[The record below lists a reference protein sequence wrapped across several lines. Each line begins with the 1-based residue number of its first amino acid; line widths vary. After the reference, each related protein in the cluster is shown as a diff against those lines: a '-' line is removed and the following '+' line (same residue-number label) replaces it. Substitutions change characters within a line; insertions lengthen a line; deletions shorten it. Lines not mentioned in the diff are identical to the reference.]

1 MAIDNVTFR
10 FRIDTAKAEQ
20 TLRQLEAT
28 VKRLGGSAIKTS
40 QDMGNLNTK
49 VSQTGNNA
57 AASAVNFQTATN
69 GMLNLSTAS
78 VQTFTSI
85 SNLDRANNRAKMSVI
100 AVARAEDLLAN
111 KIERQN
117 SMRKAGEVGSQKYL
131 NITKEIATAE
141 ADLTVKKEKMTIEQ
155 AAVNDVYMLF
165 VTNIANVVVSS
176 FQTISILNQQVALT
190 TKIKTAALKIHEA
203 ATWSNI
209 RSQAAH
215 IKSTVAMNIT
225 TKIGTAITLGYA
237 GSIKAA
243 TVAMKAFAVSHPA
256 LIAATAVMT
265 GLLIAYEANVLNLK
279 DAINSLLPKQESFKD
294 GVDEARDSV
303 GKFDE
308 DLEKLGDTVK
318 VNFARSLED
327 ATSVAL
333 AFRLQ
338 IDRINDGMGKMNA
351 NIQRDLSQG
360 QQLQQ
365 WTESVVQYH
374 NLPPQ
379 KKTKNFFK
387 QLGEFFTPVLT
398 SFAEEQPAQFAQ
410 LQRGTIFAPSQFDI
424 PPPEVIDST
433 FGLPAGTIAAGIR
446 AGQFT
451 LQQATDAY
459 YAEKGRDPM
468 EFLQQ
473 QELLRAQKQARALS
487 PAVQEAMKKVKEVVP
502 LREQLQAIRI
512 QQLVTDKRDPLVGQM
527 RETGI
532 PQLDKRLFQLGLLK
546 GEPAEN
552 IKKTLENR
560 LFGGVGRISEDQF
573 EKVKLAQTLEAGPLL
588 DAVDFAGITDLEDEV
603 TKTQYVRL
611 LAAKKGVGGSFTLT
625 GKEQSILDKISKGLI
640 KGKRAEVL
648 IRTGEDI
655 GAVANSIDIDSGLR
669 LGALQESQRQFNR
682 TSADPFVSD
691 FDRLG
696 GATRTFSDVLRSSSL
711 ETQRASV
718 YNIPGIGGRAD
729 QAISAL
735 TKAGTDYR
743 KMQVEHALGGMEF
756 GAGFFKS
763 AGATAAYQVPR
774 GSIRASDDFYR
785 RIAIRDANTN
795 RLRFGGKL
803 RDGMSIYDEDAVIGG
818 YGSRK
823 AQSDASKRRRSL
835 ALEEAQRFMFGFGFT
850 GIKRY
855 TGLSDLRGQLN
866 NIARQAHERRTALE
880 SAGLGYKSF
889 NINGLRYRHT
899 RAERNAYE
907 RERQSTLAFNNNQ
920 YAKAGLINMLEQDFG
935 AKGFVGSA
943 LSLSSLQD
951 EVAKQD
957 ELIKS
962 IGLDRTEAFQ
972 IVDTAGRGREE
983 IDDRIRFKD
992 RMSSM
997 STGVSVL

>member
-20 TLRQLEAT
+20 TLKQLEAT
-28 VKRLGGSAIKTS
+28 VRRLGGSAIKTS

-117 SMRKAGEVGSQKYL
+117 AMRKAGEVGSQKYL

-141 ADLTVKKEKMTIEQ
+141 ADLTVKKEKMAIEQ

-176 FQTISILNQQVALT
+176 FQTISVLNQQVALT

-225 TKIGTAITLGYA
+225 TKIGTAITLGFA

-256 LIAATAVMT
+256 LIAVTAVMT
-265 GLLIAYEANVLNLK
+265 GALIAYEANVLGLK

-338 IDRINDGMGKMNA
+338 IDRINDGMGKMNS

-360 QQLQQ
+360 QKLHQ
-365 WTESVVQYH
+365 WTESVAAYH
-374 NLPPQ
+374 NMTATGISQ
-379 KKTKNFFK
+379 KKTKNFFD
-387 QLGEFFTPVLT
+387 QIAAFFDFLPQT
-398 SFAEEQPAQFAQ
+398 FGEEQPAQFTQ

-424 PPPEVIDST
+424 PPPNVIDAT
-433 FGLPAGTIAAGIR
+433 FGLPEGTIEAGIKS
-446 AGQFT
+446 GQFT

-473 QELLRAQKQARALS
+473 QELLRAQKQAKALS
-487 PAVQEAMKKVKEVVP
+487 PAVQQAMKKVGEVVP
-502 LREQLQAIRI
+502 LREQLQGITT
-512 QQLVTDKRDPLVGQM
+512 QQLVTDKRDKMFGQM
-527 RETGI
+527 RQTGI
-532 PQLDKRLFQLGLLK
+532 PQLDRRLFQLGLLK

-560 LFGGVGRISEDQF
+560 LFPGVGGVSKDEF
-573 EKVKLAQTLEAGPLL
+573 EKIMTSKMLEKGPLL
-588 DAVDFAGITDLEDEV
+588 DAVDFAGITNLQDEV

-625 GKEQSILDKISKGLI
+625 GKEQSIFDKISKGLI

-648 IRTGEDI
+648 ITTGEDI
-655 GAVANSIDIDSGLR
+655 GEAANAMDIQSALL
-669 LGALQESQRQFNR
+669 LGAIQESQRQFNR

-691 FDRLG
+691 FDKLG
-696 GATRTFSDVLRSSSL
+696 SSGQFKAIMSKYGITKQPKNISDVARINIGSSGTFEDALENQRRSVSGI
-711 ETQRASV
+711 R
-718 YNIPGIGGRAD
+718 GIGGRAD
-729 QAISAL
+729 AAIAQAQARRQIEDNL
-735 TKAGTDYR
+735 T
-743 KMQVEHALGGMEF
+743 V
-756 GAGFFKS
+756 
-763 AGATAAYQVPR
+763 
-774 GSIRASDDFYR
+774 RASQAFYD
-785 RIAIRDANTN
+785 RIAEQDRIANL
-795 RLRFGGKL
+795 RRFGGY
-803 RDGMSIYDEDAVIGG
+803 S
-818 YGSRK
+818 SRK
-823 AQSDASKRRRSL
+823 EFIRAGKER
-835 ALEEAQRFMFGFGFT
+835 EAQEFIQAQIFSDYFT
-850 GIKRY
+850 GIGRVGRY
-855 TGLSDLRGQLN
+855 SGMTGLRSQLN
-866 NIARQAHERRTALE
+866 SIKQRADTVKTALS
-880 SAGLGYKSF
+880 SAGLSYKTFNARTGLPRSATAWQRHNFEKQWNAVRSF
-889 NINGLRYRHT
+889 ND
-899 RAERNAYE
+899 
-907 RERQSTLAFNNNQ
+907 NQ
-920 YAKAGLINMLEQDFG
+920 YAKAKQINILQQDFG
-935 AKGFVGSA
+935 VTGFTGSA
-943 LSLSSLQD
+943 LTLPSLQD
-951 EVAKQD
+951 EVARQD
-957 ELIKS
+957 ALIKS

-992 RMSSM
+992 RMNSM

>member
-28 VKRLGGSAIKTS
+28 VRKLGGTAIKTS
-40 QDMGNLNTK
+40 QDMGTLGNK
-49 VSQTGNNA
+49 VGQTGNNA
-57 AASAVNFQTATN
+57 AASAVNFQTATQ

-117 SMRKAGEVGSQKYL
+117 AMRKAGETSSQKYL
-131 NITKEIATAE
+131 NISKEIATAE
-141 ADLTVKKEKMTIEQ
+141 ADLIVKKEKMAIEQ

-176 FQTISILNQQVALT
+176 FQTISILNKEIALT
-190 TKIKTAALKIHEA
+190 TKIKTVALKVHEA

-209 RSQAAH
+209 RAQAAH

-225 TKIGTAITLGYA
+225 TKIGTAITLGFA

-243 TVAMKAFAVSHPA
+243 TVAMKAFAVAHPV

-265 GLLIAYEANVLNLK
+265 GALIAYEANVLNLK

-294 GVDEARDSV
+294 GVDEVRDSV

-338 IDRINDGMGKMNA
+338 IDRINDGMGKMNK

-360 QQLQQ
+360 QKLQQ

-374 NLPPQ
+374 NLQPQ
-379 KKTKNFFK
+379 KKTKNFFED
-387 QLGEFFTPVLT
+387 LGKFF
-398 SFAEEQPAQFAQ
+398 SFEAFAEEQPIGQ

-424 PPPEVIDST
+424 PPPNVIDAT
-433 FGLPAGTIAAGIR
+433 FGLPEGTIEAGVR
-446 AGQFT
+446 SGKFT

-468 EFLQQ
+468 VFLQQ

-487 PAVQEAMKKVKEVVP
+487 PAVQQAMKKIEEVVP
-502 LREQLQAIRI
+502 LREQLQGMTI

-532 PQLDKRLFQLGLLK
+532 PQLDRRLFQLGLLK
-546 GEPAEN
+546 GDPAEN

-560 LFGGVGRISEDQF
+560 LFPGVGGISEDEF
-573 EKVKLAQTLEAGPLL
+573 SKVMTSKMLEKGPIVA
-588 DAVDFAGITDLEDEV
+588 AVDFAGINNLQDKITQ
-603 TKTQYVRL
+603 TQYTRL
-611 LAAKKGVGGSFTLT
+611 LAAQKGVGGSFMLT
-625 GKEQSILDKISKGLI
+625 QSEQRIFQKIGKGEIEGN
-640 KGKRAEVL
+640 RAEVL
-648 IRTGEDI
+648 IRTGIDVGEIANTISSEEALRI
-655 GAVANSIDIDSGLR
+655 GHLQKLSKSMSGMTGGFTDSF
-669 LGALQESQRQFNR
+669 LGTL
-682 TSADPFVSD
+682 
-691 FDRLG
+691 
-696 GATRTFSDVLRSSSL
+696 
-711 ETQRASV
+711 TQQGKS
-718 YNIPGIGGRAD
+718 
-729 QAISAL
+729 
-735 TKAGTDYR
+735 YR
-743 KMQVEHALGGMEF
+743 KMQTEHALGGMKF

-774 GSIRASDDFYR
+774 GSIGISAER
-785 RIAIRDANTN
+785 RRELDIKDANTN
-795 RLRFGGKL
+795 LLRFGGKL
-803 RDGMSIYDEDAVIGG
+803 REGMTVWDEGAVIGG
-818 YGSRK
+818 YSSPK
-823 AQSDASKRRRSL
+823 AFSDAAKR
-835 ALEEAQRFMFGFGFT
+835 
-850 GIKRY
+850 KRY
-855 TGLSDLRGQLN
+855 EQWDRAREFADFFSGISRTISGGRSNRRHQYTAMVNTMEEMKGVLS
-866 NIARQAHERRTALE
+866 
-880 SAGLGYKSF
+880 SAGLGYKRF
-889 NINGLRYRHT
+889 NAATGLRYRYTMAQYNAFHREWAAV
-899 RAERNAYE
+899 RAYND
-907 RERQSTLAFNNNQ
+907 NQ
-920 YAKAGLINMLEQDFG
+920 YAKAQEINLLQEGFGLT
-935 AKGFVGSA
+935 GFTGSA
-943 LSLSSLQD
+943 LGLPDLQA

-957 ELIKS
+957 ELIRS
-962 IGLDRTEAFQ
+962 IGLNRTEAFQ
-972 IVDTAGRGREE
+972 IVDTEGRGREE

-992 RMSSM
+992 RMNSM

>member
-28 VKRLGGSAIKTS
+28 VRKLGGTAVKTG
-40 QDMGNLNTK
+40 QDMGTLSTK
-49 VSQTGNNA
+49 VNQTGNNA
-57 AASAVNFQTATN
+57 AASAVNFQTATQ

-117 SMRKAGEVGSQKYL
+117 AMRKAGETSSQKYL
-131 NITKEIATAE
+131 NISKEIATAE
-141 ADLTVKKEKMTIEQ
+141 ADLIVKKEKMAIEQ

-176 FQTISILNQQVALT
+176 FQTISILNKEIALT

-209 RSQAAH
+209 RAQAAH

-225 TKIGTAITLGYA
+225 TKIGTAITLGFA

-265 GLLIAYEANVLNLK
+265 GALIAYEANVLGLK

-338 IDRINDGMGKMNA
+338 IDRINDGMGKMNK

-374 NLPPQ
+374 NLQPQ

-398 SFAEEQPAQFAQ
+398 TFAEEQPAQFAQ
-410 LQRGTIFAPSQFDI
+410 LQRGTVFAPSQFDI
-424 PPPEVIDST
+424 PPPNVIDAT
-433 FGLPAGTIAAGIR
+433 FGLPEGTIEAGIR

-487 PAVQEAMKKVKEVVP
+487 PAVQEAMKKLKEVVP
-502 LREQLQAIRI
+502 LREQLQGITI
-512 QQLVTDKRDPLVGQM
+512 QQLVTHKKDPLVGQM

-532 PQLDKRLFQLGLLK
+532 PQLDRRLFQLGLLK

-560 LFGGVGRISEDQF
+560 YVSGVGGVSEDEF
-573 EKVKLAQTLEAGPLL
+573 EKVMTSKMLEKGPILA
-588 DAVDFAGITDLEDEV
+588 AVDFAGINNLQDEI
-603 TKTQYVRL
+603 TQTQYTRL
-611 LAAKKGVGGSFTLT
+611 LAAQKGVGGSFMLT
-625 GKEQSILDKISKGLI
+625 QSEQRIFQKIGKGEIAGN
-640 KGKRAEVL
+640 RAEVL
-648 IRTGEDI
+648 IRTGVDI
-655 GAVANSIDIDSGLR
+655 GEVAN
-669 LGALQESQRQFNR
+669 
-682 TSADPFVSD
+682 
-691 FDRLG
+691 
-696 GATRTFSDVLRSSSL
+696 
-711 ETQRASV
+711 
-718 YNIPGIGGRAD
+718 
-729 QAISAL
+729 AISSEEAVRIGHLQKLSKSMSGMTGGFTDSFLGTL
-735 TKAGTDYR
+735 TQQGKSYR
-743 KMQVEHALGGMEF
+743 KMQTEHALGGMKF

-774 GSIRASDDFYR
+774 GSIGIRPER
-785 RIAIRDANTN
+785 RRQLDIKDANTN
-795 RLRFGGKL
+795 LLRFGGRL
-803 RDGMSIYDEDAVIGG
+803 REGMTVWDEGAVIGG
-818 YGSRK
+818 YSSPK
-823 AQSDASKRRRSL
+823 AFSDAAKRKFYQSVDEMNLFMMSAFGAGINPSRIRGRSSRRFEQQRVLNRGTEVKQALSL
-835 ALEEAQRFMFGFGFT
+835 
-850 GIKRY
+850 
-855 TGLSDLRGQLN
+855 
-866 NIARQAHERRTALE
+866 
-880 SAGLGYKSF
+880 AGLGYRNF
-889 NINGLRYRHT
+889 NINSLPYRHSASQYQ
-899 RAERNAYE
+899 RYKRDWNEVI
-907 RERQSTLAFNNNQ
+907 AFNQNQ
-920 YAKAGLINMLEQDFG
+920 LAKADQINLLEQEYDVR
-935 AKGFVGSA
+935 GFIGSS
-943 LSLSSLQD
+943 LSLPSLQD
-951 EVAKQD
+951 EVMRQD
-957 ELIKS
+957 SLMKS
-962 IGLDRTEAFQ
+962 IGLTRTEAFQ
-972 IVDTAGRGREE
+972 IIDTEGRGREE

-992 RMSSM
+992 RMNSM

>member
-28 VKRLGGSAIKTS
+28 VRKLGGTAVKTG
-40 QDMGNLNTK
+40 QDMGTLSTK
-49 VSQTGNNA
+49 VNQTGNNA
-57 AASAVNFQTATN
+57 AASAVNFQTATQ

-117 SMRKAGEVGSQKYL
+117 AMRKAGETSSQKYL
-131 NITKEIATAE
+131 NISKEIATAE
-141 ADLTVKKEKMTIEQ
+141 ADLIVKKEKMAIEQ

-176 FQTISILNQQVALT
+176 FQTISVLNQQIALT

-209 RSQAAH
+209 RAQAAH
-215 IKSTVAMNIT
+215 IKSTVAMNVT
-225 TKIGTAITLGYA
+225 TKIGTAITLGFA

-243 TVAMKAFAVSHPA
+243 TVAMKAFAVAHPA

-265 GLLIAYEANVLNLK
+265 GALIAYEANVLNLK

-294 GVDEARDSV
+294 GLDETRDSI

-365 WTESVVQYH
+365 WTESVAQYH
-374 NLPPQ
+374 NLQPQ
-379 KKTKNFFK
+379 KKTKNFFNDIVS
-387 QLGEFFTPVLT
+387 FFSTIGSMPL
-398 SFAEEQPAQFAQ
+398 SFAEEQPAQFTQ

-424 PPPEVIDST
+424 PPPNVIDAT
-433 FGLPAGTIAAGIR
+433 FGFPEGTIEAGIE

-468 EFLQQ
+468 VFLQQ
-473 QELLRAQKQARALS
+473 QELLRSQKNATALS
-487 PAVQEAMKKVKEVVP
+487 SAVQQAMKKIEEVVP
-502 LREQLQAIRI
+502 LREQLQGITI
-512 QQLVTDKRDPLVGQM
+512 QQLVTDKRDPLVDQM

-532 PQLDKRLFQLGLLK
+532 PQLDRRLFQLGLLK

-560 LFGGVGRISEDQF
+560 LFPGVGGVSKDEF
-573 EKVKLAQTLEAGPLL
+573 SKVMTSKMLEKGPLL
-588 DAVDFAGITDLEDEV
+588 DAVDFAGITNLQDEV

-625 GKEQSILDKISKGLI
+625 GKEQSIFDKIGKGQI

-648 IRTGEDI
+648 ITTGEDI
-655 GAVANSIDIDSGLR
+655 GEAANAMDIESAVL
-669 LGALQESQRQFNR
+669 LGAIQESQRQFNR

-691 FDRLG
+691 FDKLSKAEQNKFLIGGKLG
-696 GATRTFSDVLRSSSL
+696 GAVTAINTTRTFSDVLRSSSL

-718 YNIPGIGGRAD
+718 SGIRGIGGRAD
-729 QAISAL
+729 AAIAQAQARQQIEANL
-735 TKAGTDYR
+735 T
-743 KMQVEHALGGMEF
+743 
-756 GAGFFKS
+756 
-763 AGATAAYQVPR
+763 
-774 GSIRASDDFYR
+774 IRRNQKFIDEMKE
-785 RIAIRDANTN
+785 RDRLANL
-795 RLRFGGKL
+795 RRFGGY
-803 RDGMSIYDEDAVIGG
+803 S
-818 YGSRK
+818 SRQEWREAGK
-823 AQSDASKRRRSL
+823 RKTAEAFKQAQIFAD
-835 ALEEAQRFMFGFGFT
+835 FFT
-850 GIKRY
+850 GIGRVSSY
-855 TGLSDLRGQLN
+855 TGMSDLRGQLGGIKQRADTIKN
-866 NIARQAHERRTALE
+866 ALS
-880 SAGLGYKSF
+880 SAGLGYKRF
-889 NINGLRYRHT
+889 NARTGLRYRHT
-899 RAERNAYE
+899 LDEYNRYMTEWNAVRAYND
-907 RERQSTLAFNNNQ
+907 NQ
-920 YAKAGLINMLEQDFG
+920 YAKAKEINLLQGGFGLT
-935 AKGFVGSA
+935 GFTGSA
-943 LSLSSLQD
+943 LTLPSLQQ

-957 ELIKS
+957 ELMRT

-972 IVDTAGRGREE
+972 IVDTEGRGREE

-992 RMSSM
+992 RMNSM